1 MCVTVIS
8 AGFVG
13 GHVVKVAAL
22 HTGNDVLE
30 TKFENLVKTAG
41 VQVPLITPVA
51 P

>member
-8 AGFVG
+8 TGFAG

-30 TKFENLVKTAG
+30 TKFENLVKSVG